1 MSASDTL
8 LSMLFSLRL
17 ANITILLCFF
27 FLFLVALDN
36 FYFLI
41 PGDMEY
47 ASLKFALV
55 IPTGAPIAVAN
66 DAVKRLPLV
75 LDKAIKY
82 LSKKMQHIY

>member
-1 MSASDTL
+1 
-8 LSMLFSLRL
+8 MLFLFIS
-17 ANITILLCFF
+17 CCSWQFF
-27 FLFLVALDN
+27 FF
-36 FYFLI
+36 FFFLI
-41 PGDMEY
+41 PGDIEY
-47 ASLKFALV
+47 ASLKYALV

>member
-1 MSASDTL
+1 
-8 LSMLFSLRL
+8 MLFLFIS
-17 ANITILLCFF
+17 CCSWQFF
-27 FLFLVALDN
+27 FF
-36 FYFLI
+36 FLI
-41 PGDMEY
+41 PGDIEY
-47 ASLKFALV
+47 ASLKYALV

>member
-1 MSASDTL
+1 
-8 LSMLFSLRL
+8 MLFLFIS
-17 ANITILLCFF
+17 CCSWQFFFFF
-27 FLFLVALDN
+27 FLT
-36 FYFLI
+36 
-41 PGDMEY
+41 PGDIEY